1 MVRRSN
7 IRFCMILFVAAFAR
21 TPAPAAT
28 PTITRLSDNDP
39 GGTIDLALVV
49 YDIVSPPII
58 TLNVVIEPIAR
69 APTGSEFD
77 DPIDPNF
84 TGDFGGILAENG
96 LTRFDVSDVEF
107 ARAEQ
112 TEEVTSEN
120 VTEAHTTPDLAFM
133 GDLDPLEGLHD
144 IMDPSEFP
152 DVANVIFDGIEVESG
167 AIAATTTLT
176 TTHIPHFKDTLT
188 IQTFTTPTI
197 ATLSDDDPG
206 GTIDLTLIAYD
217 IVKPLVVDLNV
228 VFELTDIPSTG
239 AEFDG
244 PIDPDFTGDFDDILA
259 ANSLTRSDVSHVEFA
274 RSDQPEEA
282 TSQNITGVNTSA
294 DLVIVGTLDAFDVL
308 YDFED
313 PSEFPI
319 LASTVFD
326 AIEMLQGAISATTTL
341 TTTRI
346 PHFEDTLTIQL
357 FEGAEPMPGINLDL
371 CPPPDGDGKIDA
383 CDLLL
388 LIEEMAEG
396 VREEQQL
403 FEVSRKWLS
412 EEPFGGN
419 P

>member
-1 MVRRSN
+1 SN

-217 IVKPLVVDLNV
+217 IVKPPIVDLKV
-228 VFELTDIPSTG
+228 DFELTDTPPTG
-239 AEFDG
+239 VAFDG
-244 PIDPDFTGDFDDILA
+244 PIDPNFTGDFDGILA
-259 ANSLTRSDVSHVEFA
+259 ANRLTRFDVSHVEFA
-274 RSDQPEEA
+274 RSDQPEEV
-282 TSQNITGVNTSA
+282 TSENTTYLNASDGFA
-294 DLVIVGTLDAFDVL
+294 FIGDLDSLLDLDEI
-308 YDFED
+308 ED
-313 PSEFPI
+313 ASEFPGVAEAIFEEI
-319 LASTVFD
+319 LVLSGGLSVN
-326 AIEMLQGAISATTTL
+326 
-341 TTTRI
+341 TTRTITHI

-357 FEGAEPMPGINLDL
+357 FKGAEPNPVTTLDL
-371 CPPPDGDGKIDA
+371 CPPPNGDGRIDA

-388 LIEEMAEG
+388 LIEAMRGGTIPE
-396 VREEQQL
+396 REI
-403 FEVSRKWLS
+403 FEVSREWLS
-412 EEPFGGN
+412 EEPFG
-419 P
+419 

>member
-1 MVRRSN
+1 
-7 IRFCMILFVAAFAR
+7 
-21 TPAPAAT
+21 

-217 IVKPLVVDLNV
+217 IVKPPIVDLKV
-228 VFELTDIPSTG
+228 DFELTDTPPTG
-239 AEFDG
+239 VAFDG
-244 PIDPDFTGDFDDILA
+244 PIDPNFTGDFDGILA
-259 ANSLTRSDVSHVEFA
+259 ANRLTRFDVSHVEFA
-274 RSDQPEEA
+274 RSDQPEEV
-282 TSQNITGVNTSA
+282 TSENTTYLNASDGFA
-294 DLVIVGTLDAFDVL
+294 FIGDLDSLLDLDEI
-308 YDFED
+308 ED
-313 PSEFPI
+313 ASEFPGVAEAIFEEI
-319 LASTVFD
+319 LVLSGGLSVN
-326 AIEMLQGAISATTTL
+326 
-341 TTTRI
+341 TTRTITHI

-357 FEGAEPMPGINLDL
+357 FKGAEPNPVTTLDL
-371 CPPPDGDGKIDA
+371 CPPPNGDGRIDA

-388 LIEEMAEG
+388 LIEAMRGGTIPE
-396 VREEQQL
+396 REL
-403 FEVSRKWLS
+403 FEVSREWLDEAPIAQS
-412 EEPFGGN
+412 RGN
-419 P
+419 L

>member
-217 IVKPLVVDLNV
+217 IVKPPIVDLKV
-228 VFELTDIPSTG
+228 DFELTDTPPTG
-239 AEFDG
+239 VAFDG
-244 PIDPDFTGDFDDILA
+244 PIDPNFTGDFDGILA
-259 ANSLTRSDVSHVEFA
+259 ANRLTRFDVSHVEFA
-274 RSDQPEEA
+274 RSDQPEEV
-282 TSQNITGVNTSA
+282 TSENTTYLNASDGFA
-294 DLVIVGTLDAFDVL
+294 FIGDLDSLLDLDEI
-308 YDFED
+308 ED
-313 PSEFPI
+313 ASEFPGVAEAIFEEI
-319 LASTVFD
+319 LVLSGGLSVN
-326 AIEMLQGAISATTTL
+326 
-341 TTTRI
+341 TTRTITHI

-357 FEGAEPMPGINLDL
+357 FKGAEPNPVTTLDL
-371 CPPPDGDGKIDA
+371 CPPPNGDGRIDA

-388 LIEEMAEG
+388 LIEAMRGGTIPE
-396 VREEQQL
+396 REI
-403 FEVSRKWLS
+403 FEVSREWL
-412 EEPFGGN
+412 
-419 P
+419 